1 MRINHC
7 NQVKVSEYSI
17 RNQQEEEDGKHRIYS
32 PTIKHY
38 KENQIEHEDSRS
50 KWKFKPATRNLKG
63 KFRTSSKGKDRI
75 LLTIKPNSLLS
86 PSLL

>member
-38 KENQIEHEDSRS
+38 KEKSNRTRKFKKQIE
-50 KWKFKPATRNLKG
+50 
-63 KFRTSSKGKDRI
+63 
-75 LLTIKPNSLLS
+75 NSNQQQEI
-86 PSLL
+86 